1 MAQSCRVVGDL
12 KALAQAGGVPA
23 LCQAIDRARAAKPGW
38 PFSVTVTVAL
48 RGQFSSE
55 IVLATGEH
63 LPALETAEMDRA
75 LSPATFDRLG
85 QAIVDY
91 VTHAKQSGKSMH
103 RG

>member
-1 MAQSCRVVGDL
+1 MAQRCRVVGDL

-23 LCQAIDRARAAKPGW
+23 LCQAIDRARAAKPGR
-38 PFSVTVTVAL
+38 PFSVIVTVAP

-63 LPALETAEMDRA
+63 LPALEMAEMDRA
-75 LSPATFDRLG
+75 SSLATFDRLG
-85 QAIVDY
+85 QAIVDH
-91 VTHAKQSGKSMH
+91 VAHAKQSGKSMH